1 MLDHG
6 VSWLAVVQG
15 KNDLRPVGR
24 LRGDKISNRII
35 EKLGHMETD
44 RARAAS

>member
-1 MLDHG
+1 
-6 VSWLAVVQG
+6 LAVVQG
-15 KNDLRPVGR
+15 KNDLRPVGL
-24 LRGDKISNRII
+24 LRGDKISHRII